1 MPAARASRHEFAS
14 TVCSNAF
21 YAFEQVVACMES
33 CVWNHIMQRVKDISN
48 GFKTP
53 FYSSR
58 YPILRLQQDCAY
70 RWKHW
75 IGWATIWRFWVQ
87 FKMDM
92 QILDIVTTIQARD
105 CACNSSWNWLQ
116 FKILHVQFKLE
127 IVPKS
132 KRLCLQFM
140 ILIGD
145 CDYNSRYWR
154 CNQDPSS
161 RACDYNSRLDIVP

>member
-1 MPAARASRHEFAS
+1 MSLTHWLPLP
-14 TVCSNAF
+14 TVQL
-21 YAFEQVVACMES
+21 QVCDY
-33 CVWNHIMQRVKDISN
+33 N
-48 GFKTP
+48 
-53 FYSSR
+53 SR
-58 YPILRLQQDCAY
+58 YCNLRLQQDYDY

-75 IGWATIWRFWVQ
+75 IGWATIRRLWLQ

-92 QILDIVTTIQARD
+92 QILEIVTTIEAGD
-105 CACNSSWNWLQ
+105 CAYNSSWNLLQ

-145 CDYNSRYWR
+145 CDYNSRDVIRTQVLELVTTIQGWR
-154 CNQDPSS
+154 LCLKA
-161 RACDYNSRLDIVP
+161 RGCAYNSRYWSLWF